1 MATYEYTAPDGNVY
15 EFDGEEGFDD
25 EEVKKEGARLFS
37 ELNNESSTGSTTVT
51 YEYEAPD
58 GNVYEFD
65 GQEGFMMKKLRK
77 KALGYFL
84 LCKVELKGLLKG
96 YHNTF

>member
-37 ELNNESSTGSTTVT
+37 ELNNESSTGATTVT
-51 YEYEAPD
+51 YEYTAPD
-58 GNVYEFD
+58 GSGYEFD
-65 GQEGFMMKKLRK
+65 
-77 KALGYFL
+77 
-84 LCKVELKGLLKG
+84 
-96 YHNTF
+96 